1 MGPRKLSS
9 LWKRVLLFFIAVPII
24 LSIIIF
30 FPYLN
35 HLVFNLLVTA
45 ITVLALFETARFF
58 EKKNKPAGPLLL
70 TIIGTTFPAVNYTV
84 VIGILPGY
92 APLIVFLFF
101 SILIFG
107 KEVFRLTE
115 STIHSVLERISGGL
129 FLLVYPTVFLSYT
142 ILMTG
147 LPNASFYIV
156 FFYVMVSMNDV
167 AAYIFG
173 NLFGRWSRKPLPVS
187 PQKSLIG
194 FYAGFL
200 TSIGI
205 ALAGWFLFNDLM
217 PCSLFHITV
226 LGAVIGITTIVGDLI
241 ESALKRSAQVKDS
254 GSAIPGRGGLLDS
267 IDSVLFSAPVFFYS
281 IRAMIELG

>member
-1 MGPRKLSS
+1 MQLSS

-30 FPYLN
+30 LPYLN
-35 HLVFNLLVTA
+35 HLVFNILVA
-45 ITVLALFETARFF
+45 SVTVLSLFETARFF
-58 EKKNKPAGPLLL
+58 EKRNKPAGPLLL
-70 TIIGTTFPAVNYTV
+70 TIIGFSFPAVNFMV
-84 VIGILPGY
+84 VIDVLPPF

-115 STIHSVLERISGGL
+115 NTIHTVLERISGGI
-129 FLLVYPTVFLSYT
+129 FLLVYPTIFLSYT
-142 ILMTG
+142 VLMTG
-147 LPNASFYIV
+147 LPDASFYIV

-173 NLFGRWSRKPLPVS
+173 KLFGRWSRKPLPVS

-205 ALAGWFLFNDLM
+205 ALAGWFLFQDLI
-217 PCSLFHITV
+217 PCSLLQVTV
-226 LGAVIGITTIVGDLI
+226 LGAAIGVTTILGDLI
-241 ESALKRSAQVKDS
+241 ESALKRSARVKDS

-267 IDSVLFSAPVFFYS
+267 IDSVLFSAPVFFYA
-281 IRAMIELG
+281 IRAMLESG